1 MVKAEFIYEKND
13 TNINTNLNVNLNLNL
28 DPNSD
33 ENIIV
38 KRTINL
44 DAFHIIKV
52 IGKGKHNSFNLFLLC
67 FGNLIS
73 ASSFVV
79 CVCFFSFTTI
89 SGLVSH

>member
-52 IGKGKHNSFNLFLLC
+52 IGKGRHNSFNLFLLF
-67 FGNLIS
+67 FGNRV
-73 ASSFVV
+73 SSLT
-79 CVCFFSFTTI
+79 FFFQFCCLPYNI
-89 SGLVSH
+89 